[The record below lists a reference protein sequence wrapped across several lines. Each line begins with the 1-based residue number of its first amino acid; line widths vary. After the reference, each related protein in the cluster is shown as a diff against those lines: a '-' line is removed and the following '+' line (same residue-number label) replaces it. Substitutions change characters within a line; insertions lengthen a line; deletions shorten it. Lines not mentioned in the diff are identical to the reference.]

1 MTKNSVG
8 IAVTEPATGQW
19 LKWDL
24 IAWLLE
30 MPASLLKGSCNL
42 LMFPKVF
49 QGGRGRNHR
58 HQSVATSPGENP
70 DRGLHLILMSCT
82 NEMWWYDLLRIIRI
96 LSHHPAQ
103 MSVVNKPQA
112 DLSKKILYI
121 DIGRSPA
128 GSLFFLFFAHS
139 QSSQSGMDIKP
150 KN

>member
-1 MTKNSVG
+1 MTKNSLW
-8 IAVTEPATGQW
+8 IAGTEPATVRW

-30 MPASLLKGSCNL
+30 MPASLLKGSYNL

-70 DRGLHLILMSCT
+70 DRGLHLILMSCA
-82 NEMWWYDLLRIIRI
+82 NEMWWYDLLLIIRI
-96 LSHHPAQ
+96 LSYHPAQ

-112 DLSKKILYI
+112 DLFKKILIYRYWQVASRKL
-121 DIGRSPA
+121 GFTFLRSEPK
-128 GSLFFLFFAHS
+128 FLKRDGH
-139 QSSQSGMDIKP
+139 
-150 KN
+150 